1 MSLFSTLT
9 PGERKIQAAAICREI
24 QGLEDVEVDLGKKVS
39 VPQDIMLE
47 ELSLVSNRAS
57 RLFKMRQQRADKYT
71 FENVKSHLNV
81 GTGCISNTS
90 TTATAAA
97 AGSRADNASSAKER
111 DSAEKDATG
120 VDRARAMQTVTVPD
134 PHSIAPGYGGPLK
147 DVPPE
152 KFNSTAIPKSYHSP
166 WDRARVREPTP
177 VDAPAACLPK
187 PEPPADLPGYKS
199 FNRVAIPF
207 GGFAEAPD
215 AVRSMKAELAVPDF
229 PELRGRPCFNRA
241 AQGWH
246 STGALIPFRAGT
258 PEAALVPE
266 SDDL

>member
-1 MSLFSTLT
+1 MSLFSTMT
-9 PGERKIQAAAICREI
+9 PGERKFQAAAICREI

-71 FENVKSHLNV
+71 FENVPDDVKSHLN
-81 GTGCISNTS
+81 NT
-90 TTATAAA
+90 TD
-97 AGSRADNASSAKER
+97 SRADNVNSTEER
-111 DSAEKDATG
+111 DSAEKDSG
-120 VDRARAMQTVTVPD
+120 VDRACATQTVTVPD

-166 WDRARVREPTP
+166 WDRAHAREATP
-177 VDAPAACLPK
+177 VNALVACLPE

-207 GGFAEAPD
+207 GGFAEAPA

-241 AQGWH
+241 AQGWN
-246 STGALIPFRAGT
+246 SMGAPIPVHAVT
-258 PEAALVPE
+258 PEATLAPE